1 MNSLR
6 KSNRRTEFGMQ
17 VVSFVLGAL
26 LVFGICGA
34 FFAGT
39 LALLKSE
46 QPEFLDLLLWAIF
59 LVWQFAPVLFEGYS
73 PGLNFREVARY
84 PVSFRTYFLLN
95 AVYGA
100 SDPAALACLLWLL
113 SMWVGI
119 LIAQPAWALI
129 AVPAFLLFALFNLFC
144 NRIIIGLFD
153 RFQSTRKGRE
163 RMVAVMLV
171 VMLLPQLLQLA
182 TANWTNFKLLKIPG
196 WALDVI
202 TPIRRMAPPGVV
214 ARALLLDGGEKL
226 VPLLLLGFYSLVV
239 WWLLRRQLRAV
250 YEGEIY
256 AEGYT
261 VKRELKV
268 QPGWRLPGVDE
279 VISAIVEK
287 ELHYIRQNAR
297 MIVQFVYPMI
307 LFLFLSFSRAGKNFF
322 FSRSSAG
329 LLASMAGFLLLSLP
343 NLAYNIFGMDGEAFG
358 RWLLSPLPLRKV
370 LLGKNLTHGG
380 ILSAFY
386 LIAAAIV
393 ISVSQISWLPAVTVT
408 AAFFAVLVIQLGA
421 GNLCSVYWPKRIE
434 LTRMNS
440 RMASSAAGLASL
452 LVVLPVGAIS
462 GAVGFAAW
470 YWKLPWLPPVASLV
484 GLALAFVLYPY
495 LLNRAVNYSY
505 DHLEE
510 IAASLGA

>member
-1 MNSLR
+1 
-6 KSNRRTEFGMQ
+6 MQ

-196 WALDVI
+196 WVLDVI

-329 LLASMAGFLLLSLP
+329 LLATHHDIARANDVDTIGGTTVI
-343 NLAYNIFGMDGEAFG
+343 NDHRETT
-358 RWLLSPLPLRKV
+358 
-370 LLGKNLTHGG
+370 LLGRQAGYLDGRADDVCARRKQASRRDRVGDGG
-380 ILSAFY
+380 RQGWITEVGCSDRVGDSGP
-386 LIAAAIV
+386 IN
-393 ISVSQISWLPAVTVT
+393 P
-408 AAFFAVLVIQLGA
+408 FAWG
-421 GNLCSVYWPKRIE
+421 E
-434 LTRMNS
+434 D
-440 RMASSAAGLASL
+440 
-452 LVVLPVGAIS
+452 
-462 GAVGFAAW
+462 F
-470 YWKLPWLPPVASLV
+470 
-484 GLALAFVLYPY
+484 
-495 LLNRAVNYSY
+495 
-505 DHLEE
+505 
-510 IAASLGA
+510 